1 MREIFASSE
10 RFTSRLGA
18 ALSLIGVAIGL
29 GNVWRFPYMMG
40 SYGGSAFL
48 LLYLGLT
55 LLFAIPLLSAEWA
68 LGRSTRQGPI
78 GSYRAVFG
86 PRGGTALGLVLV
98 VSILVA
104 NSYYMV
110 VIGNIGYTVLF
121 GLGRGFSAGTEAAY
135 QAGLA
140 NGGVQY
146 GFALAVLA
154 GGALVLALGVN
165 RGIEAA
171 SRWMVPAFGVVVL
184 VLVAYAF
191 GLEGAAARFA
201 AFLRPDFSRIGVAEV
216 FAALGQ
222 AFFSLGVGGTF
233 MVAYGTYLDES
244 TALRRTAVA
253 TAAGDAGAALLAAL
267 FIVPTMLYFGLDL
280 AAGPGLLFVTLP
292 KLFALM
298 PGGRALGSAFLLALL
313 LMAFLSAVAGL
324 VVCAGG
330 LRDLLGER
338 IGRRTAIAAVA
349 ALEALLMWPSAH
361 SPALIGRLDLIFG
374 SGMQIFGALV
384 AVLGLGWGLDR
395 AAALAQL
402 GGPGAR
408 PWLAWLR
415 WAVPAVLLIILGLYL
430 AKSL

>member
-1 MREIFASSE
+1 MIRAE

-18 ALSLIGVAIGL
+18 ALSLMGVAIGL

-86 PRGGTALGLVLV
+86 VRRGTALGLLLV
-98 VSILVA
+98 VSVLVA

-110 VIGNIGYTVLF
+110 VIGNIGYSALF
-121 GLGRGFSAGTEAAY
+121 GLGRGFSADTEAAY
-135 QAGLA
+135 HAGLA
-140 NGGVQY
+140 DGGMQY

-154 GGALVLALGVN
+154 GGALVLALGIN
-165 RGIEAA
+165 RGIEAS
-171 SRWMVPAFGVVVL
+171 SRWMVPVFGVVVL
-184 VLVAYAF
+184 ALVAYAL
-191 GLEGAAARFA
+191 GLDGAAARFA

-222 AFFSLGVGGTF
+222 AFFSLSVGGTF
-233 MVAYGTYLDES
+233 MVAYGVYLDGRAPLRRMAAF
-244 TALRRTAVA
+244 TAL
-253 TAAGDAGAALLAAL
+253 GDAGAALLAAL
-267 FIVPTMLYFGLDL
+267 FLVPTMLFFGLDL
-280 AAGPGLLFVTLP
+280 ASGPGLLFVTMP

-298 PGGRALGSAFLLALL
+298 PGGWALGSAFLLALL

-324 VVCAGG
+324 LVCAGG

-384 AVLGLGWGLDR
+384 AVLGVGWSLDR
-395 AAALAQL
+395 AVSLAQL
-402 GGPGAR
+402 GGAGAR
-408 PWLAWLR
+408 AWLAWLR
-415 WAVPAVLLIILGLYL
+415 WAVPAVLLVILGLYL
-430 AKSL
+430 AEVLRGA